1 MAAYISNIVIDAGAD
16 FDQVFNLE
24 SSSNAPLDLTGF
36 TATSKLKKHP
46 ASLNDKA
53 TFAVSFPNRTQG
65 ELKIA
70 LGSSITST
78 LKAGRYSY
86 DVLLNDGSLKTR
98 IVSGSAIVTA
108 GVTTGEL
115 KCLKLKSESVQEM
128 RIKLY
133 PL

>member
-1 MAAYISNIVIDAGAD
+1 MAAYISNIIIDAGAD

-24 SSSNAPLDLTGF
+24 NSANSPLDLSGY

-53 TFAVSFPNRTQG
+53 SFTVSFPNRTQG
-65 ELKIA
+65 QLRIS
-70 LGSSITST
+70 LGSTITSI

-108 GVTTGEL
+108 GVTTG
-115 KCLKLKSESVQEM
+115 
-128 RIKLY
+128 
-133 PL
+133 

>member
-24 SSSNAPLDLTGF
+24 DTANSPLDLTGF

-46 ASLNDKA
+46 ASLTDKA
-53 TFAVSFPNRTQG
+53 TFSVSFPNRTQG
-65 ELKIA
+65 ALKIA
-70 LGSSITST
+70 LGSSITSA

-86 DVLLNDGSLKTR
+86 DVLLNDGSVKTR

-108 GVTTGEL
+108 GVTTG
-115 KCLKLKSESVQEM
+115 
-128 RIKLY
+128 
-133 PL
+133 

>member
-16 FDQVFNLE
+16 FNQTFNLE
-24 SSSNAPLDLTGF
+24 NTANSPLDLTGY

-46 ASLNDKA
+46 ASLTDKA
-53 TFAVSFPNRTQG
+53 TFSVSFPNRTQG

-98 IVSGSAIVTA
+98 IVSGSTIITA
-108 GVTTGEL
+108 GVTTG
-115 KCLKLKSESVQEM
+115 
-128 RIKLY
+128 
-133 PL
+133 

>member
-16 FDQVFNLE
+16 FNQTFNLE
-24 SSSNAPLDLTGF
+24 NTANSPLDLTGY

-46 ASLNDKA
+46 ASLTDKA
-53 TFAVSFPNRTQG
+53 TFSVSFPNRTQG

-98 IVSGSAIVTA
+98 IVSGSAIITA
-108 GVTTGEL
+108 GVTTG
-115 KCLKLKSESVQEM
+115 
-128 RIKLY
+128 
-133 PL
+133 

>member
-1 MAAYISNIVIDAGAD
+1 MAAYISNIIIDAGAD
-16 FDQVFNLE
+16 FDQTFNLE
-24 SSSNAPLDLTGF
+24 SSSNAPLDLSGY

-46 ASLNDKA
+46 ASLSYKA
-53 TFAVSFPNRTQG
+53 TFTVSFPNRTQG

-108 GVTTGEL
+108 GVTTG
-115 KCLKLKSESVQEM
+115 
-128 RIKLY
+128 
-133 PL
+133 

>member
-24 SSSNAPLDLTGF
+24 NTANSPLDLTGF

-46 ASLNDKA
+46 ASLKEQA
-53 TFAVSFPNRTQG
+53 TFSVSFTNRLQG
-65 ELKIA
+65 ELKIS
-70 LGSSITST
+70 LGSSITSA

-86 DVLLNDGSLKTR
+86 DVLLNDGSVKTR

-108 GVTTGEL
+108 GVTTG
-115 KCLKLKSESVQEM
+115 
-128 RIKLY
+128 
-133 PL
+133 

>member
-16 FDQVFNLE
+16 FEQVFNLE

-53 TFAVSFPNRTQG
+53 TFVVSFPNRTQG

-108 GVTTGEL
+108 GVTTG
-115 KCLKLKSESVQEM
+115 
-128 RIKLY
+128 
-133 PL
+133 

>member
-16 FDQVFNLE
+16 FNQIFNLE
-24 SSSNAPLDLTGF
+24 DSANSPLDLTGF
-36 TATSKLKKHP
+36 TAISKLKKHP

-53 TFAVSFPNRTQG
+53 SFAVSFPNRTQG
-65 ELKIA
+65 QLKIA
-70 LGSSITST
+70 LGSSITSA

-108 GVTTGEL
+108 GVTTG
-115 KCLKLKSESVQEM
+115 
-128 RIKLY
+128 
-133 PL
+133 

>member
-1 MAAYISNIVIDAGAD
+1 MAAYISNIIIDAGAD

-24 SSSNAPLDLTGF
+24 NSANSPLDLSGY

-46 ASLNDKA
+46 ASLNEKA
-53 TFAVSFPNRTQG
+53 SFTESFPNRTQG
-65 ELKIA
+65 QLRIS
-70 LGSSITST
+70 LGSTITSI

-108 GVTTGEL
+108 GVTTG
-115 KCLKLKSESVQEM
+115 
-128 RIKLY
+128 
-133 PL
+133 

>member
-24 SSSNAPLDLTGF
+24 TSANSPLDLTGF
-36 TATSKLKKHP
+36 TAISKLKKHP

-70 LGSSITST
+70 LGST
-78 LKAGRYSY
+78 LTAAIKAGRYSY
-86 DVLLNDGSLKTR
+86 DILLNDGSLKTR

-108 GVTTGEL
+108 GVTTG
-115 KCLKLKSESVQEM
+115 
-128 RIKLY
+128 
-133 PL
+133 

>member
-24 SSSNAPLDLTGF
+24 TSANSPLDLTGF
-36 TATSKLKKHP
+36 SAISKLKKHP

-53 TFAVSFPNRTQG
+53 TFSVSFPNRAQG
-65 ELKIA
+65 VLRIS
-70 LGSSITST
+70 LGSSVTAA

-108 GVTTGEL
+108 GVTTG
-115 KCLKLKSESVQEM
+115 
-128 RIKLY
+128 
-133 PL
+133 